1 VRPCPSEKIANLKR
15 IEGVDRVVSSGQ
27 TDRDVLQVLV
37 ETVKGIDVREQIYR
51 YCVENQMVL
60 LELSRE
66 KTSLESVFRQLTSR
80 EEI

>member
-1 VRPCPSEKIANLKR
+1 LKR
-15 IEGVDRVVSSGQ
+15 IEGVDRVVSAGQ
-27 TDRDVLQVLV
+27 TDRDVLQVLG
-37 ETVKGIDVREQIYR
+37 ETVKGSDVREQIYR